1 MRATY
6 PREGFIE
13 LQERYRKRASKRKAE
28 RFERGRGFESP
39 RLQRLTLKLLEVGE
53 LWLNLP
59 GMVGMWNVEC
69 QELL

>member
-39 RLQRLTLKLLEVGE
+39 RLQRLTLKLLESVNYGSVFRG
-53 LWLNLP
+53 WLVC
-59 GMVGMWNVEC
+59 GT
-69 QELL
+69 